1 MPTTYKVLGQSAP
14 TAATLTTIYTVGAG
28 KNTVVST
35 ISFANTSTST
45 DYYRIAVRK
54 AGASIST
61 EHYIA
66 YDDSL
71 IGNAYGHIT
80 AGITLEATDVI
91 SVYSLNGTT
100 SFSIFGSE
108 IS

>member
-14 TAATLTTIYTVGAG
+14 SAATLTTLYTVPSSTQ
-28 KNTVVST
+28 TVVST

-45 DYYRIAVRK
+45 DYYRIAIRK
-54 AGASIST
+54 AGASIAT
-61 EHYIA
+61 QQYIA

-71 IGNAYGHIT
+71 VGNAYGHMT
-80 AGITLEATDVI
+80 AGITLEATDIV

-108 IS
+108 IV